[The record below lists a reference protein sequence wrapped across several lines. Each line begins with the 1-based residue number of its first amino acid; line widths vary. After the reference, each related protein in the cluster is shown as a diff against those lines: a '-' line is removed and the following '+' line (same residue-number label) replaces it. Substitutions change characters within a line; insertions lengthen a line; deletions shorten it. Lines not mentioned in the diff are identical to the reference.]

1 MAVGHEKK
9 MSGIYEKNRSVG
21 YEQNISE
28 KYEKK
33 ILKQKNVWEEFF
45 ADKKRGGHRSSAEE
59 FLAMEA
65 REKLFHLDGG
75 KTLFDF
81 GCGAGE
87 LLVYYAPE
95 YEKTTGVDFSPSMLE
110 EASKRIKERNC
121 ENTTLI
127 LADDKTVWDKL
138 DSSFDRITAAGVFQ
152 YLTYQEIDDFL
163 FNASKYLNEGGK
175 IVLFD
180 MLDPRLYPL
189 WKIGLFSQDKS
200 CRKMLSKVICG
211 VKNSTSSSL
220 KKRPRD
226 ILGYSHHPN
235 KIKKIA
241 NKNGFEMICV
251 QSMYY
256 EYKYHAIIFRS

>member
-1 MAVGHEKK
+1 MSGEHEIYVSGVYEKNVYGGHEK
-9 MSGIYEKNRSVG
+9 
-21 YEQNISE
+21 NIS
-28 KYEKK
+28 KS
-33 ILKQKNVWEEFF
+33 KNVWAEFF
-45 ADKKRGGHRSSAEE
+45 ADKRRGGHRSSAEK

-75 KTLFDF
+75 ETLLDF

-95 YEKTTGVDFSPSMLE
+95 YEKTIGVDFSPSMLDE
-110 EASKRIKERNC
+110 SSKRIRERNC
-121 ENTTLI
+121 ENITLI

-152 YLTYQEIDDFL
+152 YLTYQEIEEFI
-163 FNASKYLNEGGK
+163 FNASNYLNKEGK

-180 MLDPRLYPL
+180 MLDPRLYLL
-189 WKIGLFSQDKS
+189 WKIGMFSQDKS
-200 CRKMLSKVICG
+200 CRKFLYKAVCG
-211 VKNSTSSSL
+211 AKNIISASL
-220 KKRPRD
+220 KNRPID
-226 ILGYSHHPN
+226 ILGYSHNPN

-256 EYKYHAIIFRS
+256 EYKYHAIIFRT

>member
-1 MAVGHEKK
+1 M
-9 MSGIYEKNRSVG
+9 SVG
-21 YEQNISE
+21 YEKKIDQV
-28 KYEKK
+28 YEKNVSGEYEK
-33 ILKQKNVWEEFF
+33 NILKPKNVWEEFF
-45 ADKKRGGHRSSAEE
+45 ADKRSGGHRSSAEE

-65 REKLFHLDGG
+65 REKLFHLEGG
-75 KTLFDF
+75 KTLLDF

-95 YEKTTGVDFSPSMLE
+95 YEKTIGVDFSPSMLE
-110 EASKRIKERNC
+110 EASKRIRERNC
-121 ENTTLI
+121 ENATLI

-138 DSSFDRITAAGVFQ
+138 DSPLDRITAAGVFQ
-152 YLTYQEIDDFL
+152 YLTYQEIDEFI

-200 CRKMLSKVICG
+200 CWKLLCKAVCG
-211 VKNSTSSSL
+211 VRNTISSSL
-220 KKRPRD
+220 KNRPRD
-226 ILGYSHHPN
+226 ILGYSHNPN
-235 KIKKIA
+235 AIRKIA

-256 EYKYHAIIFRS
+256 EYKYHAIIYRN

>member
-1 MAVGHEKK
+1 MSEGHERNVSDRHEKK
-9 MSGIYEKNRSVG
+9 VSEGYEKN
-21 YEQNISE
+21 IS
-28 KYEKK
+28 KS
-33 ILKQKNVWEEFF
+33 KNVWEEFF
-45 ADKKRGGHRSSAEE
+45 SDKRRGGHRSSAEE

-75 KTLFDF
+75 KTLLDF

-95 YEKTTGVDFSPSMLE
+95 YEKTIGVDFSPSMLE
-110 EASKRIKERNC
+110 EASKRIRERNC

-138 DSSFDRITAAGVFQ
+138 DSSLDRITAAGVFQ
-152 YLTYQEIDDFL
+152 YLTYKEIDEFI

-200 CRKMLSKVICG
+200 CWKFLCKAVCG
-211 VKNSTSSSL
+211 VRNTISSSL
-220 KKRPRD
+220 KNRPRD
-226 ILGYSHHPN
+226 ILGYSHNPN
-235 KIKKIA
+235 TIKKIA

-256 EYKYHAIIFRS
+256 EYKYHAIIFRK

>member
-1 MAVGHEKK
+1 MSAGQHENKV
-9 MSGIYEKNRSVG
+9 SGVYEKNRSAG
-21 YEQNISE
+21 YE
-28 KYEKK
+28 KD
-33 ILKQKNVWEEFF
+33 ILKPKNVWEEFF
-45 ADKKRGGHRSSAEE
+45 ADKRRGGHRSSAEE

-75 KTLFDF
+75 KTLLDF

-87 LLVYYAPE
+87 LLVYYAQE
-95 YEKTTGVDFSPSMLE
+95 YEKTIGVDFSPSMLE
-110 EASKRIKERNC
+110 EASKRIRERNC

-152 YLTYQEIDDFL
+152 YLTYQEIDDFI

-200 CRKMLSKVICG
+200 CRKILSKAVCG
-211 VKNSTSSSL
+211 VKNSISASV

-226 ILGYSHHPN
+226 ILGYSHYPN

>member
-1 MAVGHEKK
+1 MSEVNAKK
-9 MSGIYEKNRSVG
+9 MSGFYEKNRPRG
-21 YEQNISE
+21 YEQNVSGG
-28 KYEKK
+28 YEKK
-33 ILKQKNVWEEFF
+33 IMKSKNVWEEFF
-45 ADKKRGGHRSSAEE
+45 ADKRRGGHRSSAEE

-75 KTLFDF
+75 KILLDF

-95 YEKTTGVDFSPSMLE
+95 YEKTIGVDFSSSMLE
-110 EASKRIKERNC
+110 EASKRIRERNC

-152 YLTYQEIDDFL
+152 YLTYQEIDDFI
-163 FNASKYLNEGGK
+163 FNASKYLNKEGK

-189 WKIGLFSQDKS
+189 WKMGLFSQDKS
-200 CRKMLSKVICG
+200 CRKILFKAICG
-211 VKNSTSSSL
+211 VRNTISASL
-220 KKRPRD
+220 KNRPRD
-226 ILGYSHHPN
+226 ILGYSHDPN

-241 NKNGFEMICV
+241 NKNGFEMICA